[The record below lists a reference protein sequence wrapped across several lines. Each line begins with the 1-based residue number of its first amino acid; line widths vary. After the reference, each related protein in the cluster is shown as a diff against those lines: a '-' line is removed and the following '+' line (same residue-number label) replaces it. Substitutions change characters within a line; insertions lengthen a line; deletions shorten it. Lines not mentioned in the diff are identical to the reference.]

1 VSARRAPLGVAV
13 LGCGRIGTIHARNLA
28 GRVPRARLVRV
39 ADADEVAARRL
50 GEALDVAHAGE
61 VEALLADPA
70 VEAVVIAT
78 PPPSH
83 PELIRRVARAGKAV
97 FCEKPVS
104 HDLGSAVAAV
114 EAARAAGVQLQI
126 GFQRRFDRDYAIAQ
140 RRIAAG
146 ELGEIRAF
154 ATAMRDEHAPPDAV
168 LRRERLLFDATSHD
182 FDCIR
187 WLLGEVAAL
196 TAFGTR
202 RTSPTY
208 AEVGEYEHVVIVARC
223 AGGALGTI
231 ETSRV
236 AGYGFD
242 CRTEI
247 VGSAATLRI
256 DRAHVDAVEQRTP
269 GRAHRPL
276 PRTFHDRFAGAYATE
291 LEEFVGAVR
300 DGRGPSVDG
309 EDGLAAMRLA
319 LAAQRSLEAGE
330 TVALELPVAR
340 R

>member
-1 VSARRAPLGVAV
+1 
-13 LGCGRIGTIHARNLA
+13 
-28 GRVPRARLVRV
+28 VRV
-39 ADADEVAARRL
+39 ADADRRAARRL
-50 GEALDVAHAGE
+50 GEALDVPHGGD
-61 VEALLADPA
+61 VEALLADGS
-70 VEAVVIAT
+70 VDGVVIAT

-83 PELIRRVARAGKAV
+83 PELIGRVAGAARAA
-97 FCEKPVS
+97 FCEKPVG

-114 EAARAAGVQLQI
+114 DAARAAGVQLQI
-126 GFQRRFDRDYAIAQ
+126 GFHRRFDSDYAVAQ

-154 ATAMRDEHAPPDAV
+154 ATAMRDEHAPPDAA
-168 LRRERLLFDATSHD
+168 LRRERLLFEATSHD

-187 WLLGEVAAL
+187 WLLGEVVEL

-202 RTSPTY
+202 ATSPTY

-223 AGGALGTI
+223 ADGALGTI

-247 VGSAATLRI
+247 VGSRATLRI
-256 DRAHVDAVEQRTP
+256 DRSHVHAVEQRTP
-269 GRAHRPL
+269 GRAQREL

-291 LEEFVGAVR
+291 LEEFVAAVR
-300 DGRGPSVDG
+300 DGRRPSVEG

-319 LAAQRSLEAGE
+319 LAAEHSLRAGE

-340 R
+340 RQPGRLLQHAGSGDEQ